1 MKKIMLVGLLII
13 LGIGIYAYQSG
24 IKNAAMQEAQRMHT
38 ETMKQTEMAKKDVM
52 EKGVV
57 MLQEAEDAM
66 KDAVIEKLSPP
77 PPVDMNP
84 EKMGKYLAT
93 EGIPVKG
100 MKNILFFHASWC
112 PTCKNADADLRAHIG
127 TIPMGMVIHRVDYDT
142 AIALR
147 KKYSV
152 TYQHTF
158 VQVDENGKLLKK
170 WSGGQLAEIVKNV
183 M

>member
-1 MKKIMLVGLLII
+1 
-13 LGIGIYAYQSG
+13 
-24 IKNAAMQEAQRMHT
+24 
-38 ETMKQTEMAKKDVM
+38 
-52 EKGVV
+52 
-57 MLQEAEDAM
+57 
-66 KDAVIEKLSPP
+66 
-77 PPVDMNP
+77 
-84 EKMGKYLAT
+84 
-93 EGIPVKG
+93 
-100 MKNILFFHASWC
+100 
-112 PTCKNADADLRAHIG
+112 
-127 TIPMGMVIHRVDYDT
+127 MGMVIHRVDYDT